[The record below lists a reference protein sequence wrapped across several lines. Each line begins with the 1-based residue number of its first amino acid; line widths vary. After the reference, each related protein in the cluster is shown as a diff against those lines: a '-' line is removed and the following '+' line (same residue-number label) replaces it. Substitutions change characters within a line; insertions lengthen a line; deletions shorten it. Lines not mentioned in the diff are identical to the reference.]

1 MRAIAKIIGTIRGN
15 VVLICRSVHTRRRA
29 IVDAYEE
36 AIEGKIA
43 SCIGRNAAWE
53 IVCVCENEKNPDGN
67 TCKVEQ
73 D

>member
-1 MRAIAKIIGTIRGN
+1 MRAMAKIIGTIRGN

-43 SCIGRNAAWE
+43 SCIGRNAA
-53 IVCVCENEKNPDGN
+53 
-67 TCKVEQ
+67 
-73 D
+73 